1 MFSTTD
7 QGIERID
14 AMAFL
19 SLLVS
24 IGSGS
29 VLWLRGVNGFLAW
42 RVDKKRPLFS
52 IRLTCAVIP
61 NNGNFPTHQSVQSP
75 DPLYFVGVNGIMFST
90 LVHRSERI
98 VGEAC

>member
-19 SLLVS
+19 SLLVP
-24 IGSGS
+24 IGSCS
-29 VLWLRGVNGFLAW
+29 VLWLMGVNGLMPW
-42 RVDKKRPLFS
+42 RKKMAQFS
-52 IRLTCAVIP
+52 IRLTRAVIP
-61 NNGNFPTHQSVQSP
+61 NNENFPTHQSVQSP